1 MLQKILRSC
10 FILLTSAVLV
20 PVHAQNAETGTPSKQ
35 VEKVIAGAQPEKVP
49 VFCGIAVSV
58 DLAGAAMMAFNS
70 NFAQTEAALRLNFK
84 EKYFPV
90 FELGY
95 GFSDYVSEET
105 NKGSRTNA
113 PYMRIG
119 MDYNF
124 TKKRNGNRLYAGVR
138 YGFTRFR
145 YDLTDASYS
154 DPVWNQPLPF
164 LLKGEAGSAQWGEAV
179 FGLETKIW
187 NFIQLGWSLRYKARF
202 TQHVN
207 RQGSPW
213 YLPGFGKNGST
224 CFGGTFNLIF
234 EI

>member
-10 FILLTSAVLV
+10 FILLSSAAFI
-20 PVHAQNAETGTPSKQ
+20 PANAQNTETGTSTQK
-35 VEKVIAGAQPEKVP
+35 VEKVIASAEPEKVP
-49 VFCGIAVSV
+49 VFCGISVSA
-58 DLAGAAMMAFNS
+58 DLVGAAMKAFHS
-70 NFAQTEAALRLNFK
+70 DYSQVEAALRLNFK

-95 GFSDYVSEET
+95 GFSDYISEET
-105 NKGSRTNA
+105 DKTARTNA

-119 MDYNF
+119 LDYNF

-145 YDLTDASYS
+145 YDLIDGSYS

-164 LLKGEAGSAQWGEAV
+164 HLDNEPGSAQWGEVV

-187 NFIQLGWSLRYKARF
+187 KFIQMGWNLRYKARF

-207 RQGSPW
+207 HQGGPW
-213 YLPGFGKNGST
+213 YLPGFGKNGTT

>member
-1 MLQKILRSC
+1 MLFVPALAQKNDAASS
-10 FILLTSAVLV
+10 TEKAVAARIV
-20 PVHAQNAETGTPSKQ
+20 SG
-35 VEKVIAGAQPEKVP
+35 PEQVP
-49 VFCGIAVSV
+49 VFCGLSVSV
-58 DLAGAAMMAFNS
+58 DLVGAAMKAMGSDFS
-70 NFAQTEAALRLNFK
+70 QTEAALRLNFK

-105 NKGSRTNA
+105 NKASRTNA

-119 MDYNF
+119 LDYNF

-138 YGFTRFR
+138 YGFSRFR
-145 YDLTDASYS
+145 YDLVDASFR

-164 LLKGEAGSAQWGEAV
+164 HLDNEPGSAQWGEAV
-179 FGLETKIW
+179 FGLETRIW
-187 NFIQLGWSLRYKARF
+187 KFIQMGWNIRYKARF
-202 TQHVN
+202 TQDVN

-213 YLPGFGKNGST
+213 YLPGFGKNGTT

>member
-10 FILLTSAVLV
+10 FILLSSAVCV
-20 PVHAQNAETGTPSKQ
+20 SAAAQNTETKTQPEPKQKIIIGTDK
-35 VEKVIAGAQPEKVP
+35 EKVP
-49 VFCGIAVSV
+49 VFCGLSVSV
-58 DLAGAAMMAFNS
+58 DLVGAVMKAINS
-70 NFAQTEAALRLNFK
+70 DFAQTEAALRLNFK

-105 NKGSRTNA
+105 DKCSKTNA

-124 TKKRNGNRLYAGVR
+124 TKKRNGNRLYAGIR
-138 YGFTRFR
+138 YGFSHFR
-145 YDLTDASYS
+145 YDLADASYR

-164 LLKGEAGSAQWGEAV
+164 YLNGEAGNAQWGEAV
-179 FGLETKIW
+179 FGLETRLWK
-187 NFIQLGWSLRYKARF
+187 FIQLGWNLRYKKRF
-202 TQHVN
+202 SQHVSK
-207 RQGSPW
+207 QGAPW

>member
-20 PVHAQNAETGTPSKQ
+20 PAHAQNAETGTPSKQ
-35 VEKVIAGAQPEKVP
+35 AEKVIANTQPEEVP
-49 VFCGIAVSV
+49 VFCGIAVSA

-70 NFAQTEAALRLNFK
+70 NFAQAEAALRLNFK

-95 GFSDYVSEET
+95 GFSNYVSEET
-105 NKGSRTNA
+105 DKSSKTNA

-145 YDLTDASYS
+145 YDLTDASYK
-154 DPVWNQPLPF
+154 DPVWNQPMPYHLDNEP
-164 LLKGEAGSAQWGEAV
+164 GSAQWGEVV

-187 NFIQLGWSLRYKARF
+187 SFIQLGWSLRYKARF

-213 YLPGFGKNGST
+213 YLPGFGKNGTT
-224 CFGGTFNLIF
+224 CFGGSFNLIF